1 MKKAKKC
8 FVILLVLIFN
18 SSCSSE
24 ESDSSQQTSNF
35 YALTVGN
42 SWEYKY
48 YLKDIATNNFL
59 PTSVTETVDITET
72 VLVNNETYYNFK
84 HIVTGND
91 GIYSSLPNNGERNY
105 TLRDSLG
112 FLIDEIGLIKYNNS
126 DNEEY
131 FVNTLD
137 IGLAYYLTLSATDEN
152 IVTNAGS
159 FTCYDNNYY
168 LKDLDGNLSNSL
180 DHIYR
185 EDGKGEVLSTMSY
198 MSDQTPFAEKRL
210 ENYSIQ

>member
-1 MKKAKKC
+1 MKRE
-8 FVILLVLIFN
+8 ILILSILIL
-18 SSCSSE
+18 SYACSSE
-24 ESDSSQQTSNF
+24 DNTSPNEQTDNF

-48 YLKDIATNNFL
+48 YLRDMSTNEFQ
-59 PTSVTETVDITET
+59 PTPVTETVDITET
-72 VLVNNETYYNFK
+72 TTINNETYFNFK

-91 GIYSSLPNNGERNY
+91 GNYSSLPNNGEINY

-126 DNEEY
+126 DSEEY

-137 IGLAYYLTLSATDEN
+137 IELAYYLTLSATDEN

-159 FTCYDNNYY
+159 FTCYNNNYY
-168 LKDLDGNLSNSL
+168 LKDLDGNVSNSL

-185 EDGKGEVLSTMSY
+185 EDGKGEVLSTMSFASQNEHY
-198 MSDQTPFAEKRL
+198 AEKRL
-210 ENYSIQ
+210 EFYVIQ